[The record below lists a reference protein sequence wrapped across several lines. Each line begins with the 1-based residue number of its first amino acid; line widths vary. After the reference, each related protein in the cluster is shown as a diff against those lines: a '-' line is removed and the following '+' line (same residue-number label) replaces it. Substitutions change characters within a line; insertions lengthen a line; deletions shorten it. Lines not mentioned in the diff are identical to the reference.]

1 MDQNFL
7 QIKDSIANWVYGI
20 KNKLH
25 YVETDIVL
33 DSSNSLRVIFE
44 SKEYLAELLVEQGSF
59 TPYRFV
65 KLEILPLTSS
75 YPEPVY
81 IWYDSQNDDI
91 SSIISNLQIGLNY
104 FKQ

>member
-1 MDQNFL
+1 MDRDFL

-20 KNKLH
+20 KNELH
-25 YVETDIVL
+25 YLETDIVL
-33 DSSNSLRVIFE
+33 DNLNSLRVIFE
-44 SKEYLAELLVEQGSF
+44 SKEYLAELLVEQGYF

-65 KLEILPLTSS
+65 KLEILPLSS
-75 YPEPVY
+75 ACPKPVY

-91 SSIISNLQIGLNY
+91 NSIISNLQIGLNY